1 MWAKPRINPVPA
13 KKPQS
18 KSKESK
24 STTPTALAIAK
35 EAASEI
41 KSHERECAIRYE
53 NIEKRLDEGSDKF
66 KKIEMMLWG
75 VYPFIVATIVAAK
88 FL

>member
-1 MWAKPRINPVPA
+1 MSA

-24 STTPTALAIAK
+24 STTPTALAVAK

-41 KSHERECAIRYE
+41 KFHERECAIRYE